1 MLDGIIKNQKKPLET
16 DYALAKFVLKHKNAS
31 VLFSKKN
38 GPVRD
43 FTTRDSKLYLTQQ
56 ELSLMRGG
64 YGAEAFLS
72 RIDGV
77 FLRREKVIRYVYRK
91 KQEDK
96 IYLELGER
104 YSSFKNYLSDAF
116 QGYTNGVSL
125 TRAWNLSLVGS
136 LIFGMF
142 LMTMIYR
149 YLGPGAQAKMQEA
162 KEKAEIAQV
171 LSEEQ
176 TARVLGDNVAKV
188 EAEKK
193 AQIEAEKKRAE
204 DVVLQNQKA
213 FETKIRDLVGNHPIK
228 QMAPFIAKEDPL
240 VAAMFIAIARKE
252 SSWGEHVPVNNGKDC
267 YNYVGFRLK
276 TDKMGS
282 AGHSCFATPKEGFER
297 TAKRIKDLIYK
308 ENMTTAQKMVSPWKC
323 GYRPDLDNP
332 QAVQKWVSDVDSILK
347 QVLAWKIE
355 GNR

>member
-1 MLDGIIKNQKKPLET
+1 MLDGIIKNKKKPLEL
-16 DYALAKFVLKHKNAS
+16 DYALAKFVLKHKSSS
-31 VLFSKKN
+31 VLFSRKF
-38 GPVRD
+38 GQVRG
-43 FTTRDSKLYLTQQ
+43 FTTRNSKLYLTQN
-56 ELSLMRGG
+56 ELTRLRSGEQIG
-64 YGAEAFLS
+64 FTAS
-72 RIDGV
+72 RFDSIRV
-77 FLRREKVIRYVYRK
+77 RRKTVAHYVYASK
-91 KQEDK
+91 KDDRLY
-96 IYLELGER
+96 IELKER
-104 YSSFKNYLSDAF
+104 YSNFSAYIKDTLR
-116 QGYTNGVSL
+116 GYTHGVSML
-125 TRAWNLSLVGS
+125 RVWNLSLVGS

-149 YLGPGAQAKMQEA
+149 YLGPGAQAKVQEA

-171 LSEEQ
+171 LGEEQ
-176 TARVLGDNVAKV
+176 AVRVLGDNVAKV

-193 AQIEAEKKRAE
+193 AQIEAEKKRAKDIIAE
-204 DVVLQNQKA
+204 NQKA
-213 FETKIRDLVGNHPIK
+213 FETKIRELVGDTPIK

-252 SSWGEHVPVNNGKDC
+252 SSWGTRVPVNNGKDC

-308 ENMTTAQKMVSPWKC
+308 ENMITAQKMVSPWKC
-323 GYRPDLDNP
+323 GYRPDLDDP

-347 QVLAWKIE
+347 EVLSWKIE